1 MIEVLKTNDP
11 VKLSYAIALL
21 KDSGLHPQVLDR
33 FMSAMEGS
41 VSAIQRR
48 LLVPDN
54 EADKAKKLLADID
67 SPLPPPDDWSPEDGE
82 AGESGETG

>member
-11 VKLSYAIALL
+11 VKLSYAVALL
-21 KDSGLHPQVLDR
+21 RDAGCHPQVLDR

-48 LLVPDN
+48 VLVPDD
-54 EADKAKKLLADID
+54 EADKAKRLLVDID
-67 SPLPPPDDWSPEDGE
+67 FPTPPPEDWSPEDG
-82 AGESGETG
+82 ASGDGDGAP